1 MSPRER
7 IGVFGGTFDPPHVG
21 HVVAA
26 LTVRHELDLDRVLLM
41 VANVPWQK
49 AGQRPITDSGHRL
62 AMVRQS
68 VAGLAGIE
76 ASALE
81 IERGGE
87 SYTADTLEELAGPD
101 RELFLVL
108 GSDAALGLPT
118 WQRTEPIRS
127 LAEIVVIAR
136 PGTADLAAP
145 AGWSWTTVPSPLMD
159 LSSTD
164 LRWRLETGRPVD
176 FLVPAP
182 ALAYIRAHELYL

>member
-1 MSPRER
+1 MSTQR
-7 IGVFGGTFDPPHVG
+7 IGVFGGTFDPLHVG
-21 HVVAA
+21 HIVAA
-26 LTVRHELDLDRVLLM
+26 LTVRHELDLDRVLLV

-49 AGQRPITDSGHRL
+49 VGHRPITPSEHRL
-62 AMVRQS
+62 EMVRRS
-68 VAGLAGIE
+68 VAGLVGVE
-76 ASALE
+76 ASSLE

-108 GSDAALGLPT
+108 GSDAAMGLPT

-127 LAEIVVIAR
+127 LAHIVVIAR

-145 AGWSWTTVPSPLMD
+145 AGWTWTTVPSPLMD

-176 FLVPAP
+176 FLVPSP
-182 ALAYIRAHELYL
+182 ALDYIRAHDLYR